1 MTDDLDVGL
10 NIIDCI
16 EHEHIFASLFRDPTE
31 WRAWFSA
38 LRVVFGLP
46 LDEDDLALFKQCTA
60 REQPRGPYQEV
71 WFCAGRRAGKSFI
84 LALIATFL
92 AIFRDYRK
100 HLAPGERGTVMVIAA
115 DRKQA
120 RVIMRYVRGML
131 ALPTLKPLVE
141 RETADSFDLSN
152 SVTIEIATASYK
164 TVRGYTLVAALL
176 DEIAYFES
184 GDFSSN
190 PDDEILSA
198 LRPAMVTIPGAM
210 LLCASNP
217 HGKFGAMWTTFER
230 HYGNEDSRVL
240 VWKAPTRVMHPSI
253 PQSVVDD
260 AIASDPDR
268 AQSEWLAEF
277 RSDLSKFIERMIV
290 EGLVIQGRYEL
301 PPNCET
307 EYVAFADPSGGA
319 NDSFV
324 LAIAHLK
331 ELKADGSESIAVLD
345 VVREFRAP
353 LMPESVVAEIC
364 DILRRYRLDRI
375 VGDAYGKNWV
385 FEAFKKHNI
394 TYEESELTKNE
405 IYLNALPLLMQ
416 GRCELLDNKR
426 LVAQIAS
433 LERRTSRAGRE
444 SIAEPQRQ
452 GFHDDVANGALGALV
467 LATGK
472 GVSVWLRL

>member
-1 MTDDLDVGL
+1 MTDDLDTGL

-31 WRAWFSA
+31 WAAWFSF
-38 LRVVFGLP
+38 LRVVFGLS
-46 LDEDDLALFKQCTA
+46 LDDADRALFKQCTG
-60 REQPRGPYQEV
+60 REQPTGPYLEV
-71 WFCAGRRAGKSFI
+71 WAQCGRRAGKSFI
-84 LALIATFL
+84 LALIATYL
-92 AIFRDYRK
+92 AVFRDYRK
-100 HLAPGERGTVMVIAA
+100 YLACGERGTIMVIAA

-120 RVIMRYVRGML
+120 RVIMRYIRGML
-131 ALPTLKPLVE
+131 ALPALKPLLE
-141 RETADSFDLSN
+141 RETADSFDLAH
-152 SVTIEIATASYK
+152 SVTIEVATTSYK
-164 TVRGYTLVAALL
+164 TVRGYTLVAALC
-176 DEIAYFES
+176 DEIAFFES

-217 HGKFGAMWTTFER
+217 HGKFGAMWTTFEK
-230 HYGNEDSRVL
+230 HYANEDSRVL

-268 AQSEWLAEF
+268 AQSEWMAEF
-277 RSDLSKFIERMIV
+277 RSDLAKFIERMIV
-290 EGLVIQGRYEL
+290 EGLVIPGRHEL
-301 PPNCET
+301 PPQRDQ

-319 NDSFV
+319 SDSFV

-331 ELKADGSESIAVLD
+331 ELNAEGTESIAILD
-345 VVREFRAP
+345 LVREYRAP
-353 LMPESVVAEIC
+353 LMPESVVADVC
-364 DILRRYRLDRI
+364 DNLRRYRLDRV

-385 FEAFKKHNI
+385 FEAFKKNDI
-394 TYEESELTKNE
+394 VYEESELTKNE

-416 GRCELLDNKR
+416 GRCELLDNPR

-452 GFHDDVANGALGALV
+452 GFHDDVANAALGALV